1 MVKDAL
7 NQALI
12 VPTLKEQLL
21 YVPVLSETMEH
32 NFVETAQQ
40 HWLLILAKIEHAI
53 RTKVLRVIKI
63 AINGFPLLEVLK
75 VVYGMVLVDASLLK
89 IALNFRVQ

>member
-7 NQALI
+7 NQALT
-12 VPTLKEQLL
+12 VLTLKEQLL
-21 YVPVLSETMEH
+21 HVPILLETMEH

-53 RTKVLRVIKI
+53 RT
-63 AINGFPLLEVLK
+63 
-75 VVYGMVLVDASLLK
+75 
-89 IALNFRVQ
+89 